1 MLVKSMGTGSW
12 QIWKDLQAGESITNV
27 KLRMTNGAVESITN
41 DECEM
46 TYGGKWDE
54 LERMG

>member
-1 MLVKSMGTGSW
+1 MRFTGQCASKKYGAGSW

-41 DECEM
+41 DEW
-46 TYGGKWDE
+46 GGSGM
-54 LERMG
+54 RS